1 MMTGGPLR
9 TFRLR
14 NDFRAQEL
22 WLVRVRVLASER
34 AQYAMGKIAG
44 RLYDGWTTKERGRI
58 KPRTSRKHL
67 CAPRDA
73 DQNKSPLRIQDRY
86 AVARS
91 RSR

>member
-1 MMTGGPLR
+1 MLKGCGL
-9 TFRLR
+9 FEFECWRLSVPSMPW
-14 NDFRAQEL
+14 A
-22 WLVRVRVLASER
+22 
-34 AQYAMGKIAG
+34 
-44 RLYDGWTTKERGRI
+44 RLPVGCTTWTPKERGRI

-91 RSR
+91 RSQ